1 MLKRLMI
8 LMLLVVA
15 GLAVTFVVG
24 MRTKSPT
31 VLNAVRRS
39 NRRFM
44 NPRQMESAG
53 TPGAFA
59 SIIRHTGRR
68 SGTEYETPIGAVAS
82 DDGFVVSLPYGSQA
96 DWLKN
101 VLAAGS
107 ATLVHEGETYEVD
120 QPQVVP
126 IREAGIEFS
135 TADERA
141 HRLFAVEECLVLR
154 RVPPDDT
161 DSSEATR
168 V

>member
-1 MLKRLMI
+1 MVKR
-8 LMLLVVA
+8 MLLFVVLLLA
-15 GLAVTFVVG
+15 GLAITFVVG

-59 SIIRHTGRR
+59 SIIRHTGRK
-68 SGTEYETPIGAVAS
+68 SGIEYETPIGAVVS
-82 DDGFVVSLPYGSQA
+82 DGGFVISLPYGVSA
-96 DWLKN
+96 DWLQN

-126 IREAGIEFS
+126 IREANVTFS
-135 TADERA
+135 RADERA
-141 HRLFAVEECLVLR
+141 HRLFAVDECAVLR
-154 RVPPDDT
+154 RVQPVP
-161 DSSEATR
+161 SSQATS
-168 V
+168 